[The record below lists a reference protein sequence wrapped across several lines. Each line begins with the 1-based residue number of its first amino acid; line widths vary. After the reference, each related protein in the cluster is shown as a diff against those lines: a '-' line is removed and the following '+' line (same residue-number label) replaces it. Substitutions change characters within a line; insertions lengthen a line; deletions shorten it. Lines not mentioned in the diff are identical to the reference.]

1 MRTYRVFQL
10 TGTPALLCVLLLL
23 GTALARPAAAQ
34 NLTYD
39 STRRVYYDP
48 ITGYTYG
55 PDLLRTY
62 APNPG
67 GATVITNSS
76 TNETVYADTPVSV
89 ANHTFATTIEATL
102 GNQVI
107 FQQTFALPYADPI
120 VQASVIQANVIFTA
134 NGVVPSA
141 PFLSS
146 SSLTNLGSQTT
157 TLVTGQ
163 TTTNTTSFTSVFGPV
178 ILGPGISAGVPNYPY
193 PFPPDPFYFFV
204 LPGQL
209 DINVNIDNV
218 TTIDRTVTTTTT
230 DLLTQR
236 YSITGAFPAAAV
248 PEPSAWALLS
258 VGVAGVFALRLR
270 KRRQG

>member
-1 MRTYRVFQL
+1 M
-10 TGTPALLCVLLLL
+10 
-23 GTALARPAAAQ
+23 
-34 NLTYD
+34 
-39 STRRVYYDP
+39 
-48 ITGYTYG
+48 
-55 PDLLRTY
+55 LRTY

-67 GATVITNSS
+67 GATVVTNSS

-120 VQASVIQANVIFTA
+120 VQAAVIQANVIFTA

-163 TTTNTTSFTSVFGPV
+163 TTNTTVSATSVFGPT
-178 ILGPGISAGVPNYPY
+178 IIGPGISAGVPNYPY
-193 PFPPDPFYFFV
+193 PFPPPDPFYFFV

-209 DINVNIDNV
+209 DINVNYDNV
-218 TTIDRTVTTTTT
+218 TTIDRTITTTTT
-230 DLLTQR
+230 DLLAQR
-236 YSITGAFPAAAV
+236 YTITGAFPAAAV

-258 VGVAGVFALRLR
+258 VGAAGVFALRLR
-270 KRRQG
+270 KRLQG